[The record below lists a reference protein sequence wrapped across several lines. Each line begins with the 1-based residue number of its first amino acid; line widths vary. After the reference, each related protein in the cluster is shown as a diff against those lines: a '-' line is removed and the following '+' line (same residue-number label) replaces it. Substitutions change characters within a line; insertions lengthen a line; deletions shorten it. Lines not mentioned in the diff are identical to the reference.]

1 MSNVVGQETMILI
14 LYLLSST
21 TVISWSTKFDEM
33 RQWLTKVITMAWAW
47 HHCGSRNYHCV
58 ETTIFNHDKVVVPS

>member
-33 RQWLTKVITMAWAW
+33 RQWLTKVITMAWHGW
-47 HHCGSRNYHCV
+47 HIVDQG
-58 ETTIFNHDKVVVPS
+58 TTTVLKLPYLTMIKL